1 MATRRRHPI
10 HTMPFDDGDVAN
22 ALEAEYRERSRG
34 QRFQARRKALARDLM
49 LRLNGQSRRHVQAVP
64 ASTRRLL
71 WVYTWTTVGDA
82 IMDLA
87 PRRLIPSRIAV
98 DLLIAPALAPLFQSD
113 KRFRAVISSAAK
125 CAADYDF
132 ILLDSLRTGSL
143 RMKAERFRAVPF
155 ATMRGHQAG
164 ERFDRAAFADRRL
177 RQLLGL
183 AGGPVESPRLD
194 LGEDRPS
201 AHDSGHF
208 RIALALGARLQRKL
222 YAHWAEVLSALVAAW
237 PAALPQPE
245 FVLVGQGASAKEQRD
260 AIDAAATGAAV
271 TSEIGSGSLRKTAID
286 IAACDAFL
294 GVDGGLMHVAVGVG
308 TPGLALFTRIDP
320 AYFLRP
326 DSTITALSTEGE
338 LDDLAPG
345 DVAAAFVAA
354 LPRFSAGR

>member
-1 MATRRRHPI
+1 MATHRRHPI
-10 HTMPFDDGDVAN
+10 YTMPFDDSDVAN
-22 ALEAEYRERSRG
+22 ALEAEYRERSPG
-34 QRFQARRKALARDLM
+34 QRFQARRKALARELM
-49 LRLNGQSRRHVQAVP
+49 LRLNGQSRRHVQAMP

-87 PRRLIPSRIAV
+87 PRRLIPSRIDV
-98 DLLIAPALAPLFQSD
+98 DLLIAPALAPLFASD
-113 KRFRAVISSAAK
+113 KRFRGVISSAAK

-183 AGGPVESPRLD
+183 ASGPVEPPRLD
-194 LGEDRPS
+194 LGADQPN
-201 AHDSGHF
+201 AHDPGHF

-222 YAHWAEVLSALVAAW
+222 YAHWPEVMTALVAAW

-245 FVLVGQGASAKEQRD
+245 FVLVGQGTSAKAQRD
-260 AIDAAATGAAV
+260 AIDHASTGAAV
-271 TSEIGSGSLRKTAID
+271 TSLIGSGSLRKTAID

-326 DSTITALSTEGE
+326 ESGVTALPCDGE
-338 LDDLAPG
+338 LDAIAPG
-345 DVAAAFVAA
+345 EVAAAFVAA
-354 LPRFSAGR
+354 LPRFSAER

>member
-10 HTMPFDDGDVAN
+10 YAMPFDDADVAN
-22 ALEAEYRERSRG
+22 ALEEEYRERSPG

-49 LRLNGQSRRHVQAVP
+49 LRFNGQARRHVQTVP

-87 PRRLIPSRIAV
+87 PRRLMPSTIDV
-98 DLLIAPALAPLFQSD
+98 DLLIAPALAPLFRTD
-113 KRFRAVISSAAK
+113 KRFRAVICSAAQ

-132 ILLDSLRTGSL
+132 ILLDSQRTGSL
-143 RMKAERFRAVPF
+143 RMKADRFRNVPF

-183 AGGPVESPRLD
+183 QRGPVEPPKLD
-194 LGEDRPS
+194 LGEDMPN
-201 AHDSGHF
+201 AHDPAHF

-222 YAHWAEVLSALVAAW
+222 YGRWPEVVQALVAAW
-237 PAALPQPE
+237 PATLPQPE
-245 FVLVGQGASAKEQRD
+245 FVLVGQGALAKAQRD
-260 AIDAAATGAAV
+260 AIDLAATDAVV
-271 TSEIGSGSLRKTAID
+271 TSLIGSGSLRKTAID

-326 DSTITALSTEGE
+326 ESTMTALASDGE
-338 LDDLAPG
+338 LDDLAPA
-345 DVAAAFVAA
+345 DIAAAFLAG
-354 LPRFSAGR
+354 LPGLSAGR